1 MRRRELR
8 RRDFISFCGGAAAV
22 PYVCWPLNA
31 RAQQLALPTIGYLS
45 PGRCCP
51 GGGEL
56 IAAFRRGLSEV
67 GYVEGKSV
75 EIEFRYADGQYD
87 RLPALAAE
95 LVQRRVSVLIASGA
109 AAVPVAKMAAGTTP
123 VIFSAGIDPVATGIV
138 ASLSRPGGN
147 ITGVSNLSIELGPK
161 RIELLRA
168 AVPTATSIAFLVNP
182 TDPSAESQ
190 ANDMFAA
197 ARILGLQLHVVNAG
211 TEDDFDKA
219 FAVASQMRV
228 AGLVISNDAFLTM
241 KSAQL
246 AAEAMRHKLPAIF
259 HFREFAE
266 AGGLMSYGASNPD
279 TFYIAGQYAGRIL
292 KGEKPADLPVQKS
305 TKVELIINMK
315 TAKALGLTFPL
326 TILGRAD
333 EVIE

>member
-1 MRRRELR
+1 MRRRE
-8 RRDFISFCGGAAAV
+8 FIAGLGGAAAV
-22 PYVCWPLNA
+22 PHVCWPLSA
-31 RAQQLALPTIGYLS
+31 HAQQRALPAIGFLS
-45 PGRCCP
+45 PGAMSSAS
-51 GGGEL
+51 GL
-56 IAAFRRGLSEV
+56 IPAFRRGLSEV
-67 GYVEGKSV
+67 GYVEGKNV

-87 RLPALAAE
+87 QLPALAAE
-95 LVQRRVSVLIASGA
+95 LIRRRVSVLIASGA
-109 AAVPVAKMAAGTTP
+109 AAVPAAKTAAGSTP
-123 VIFSAGIDPVATGIV
+123 VVFSAGIDPVATGVV

-161 RIELLRA
+161 RLELLRE
-168 AVPTATSIAFLVNP
+168 AVPTATSVAFLVNP
-182 TDPSAESQ
+182 TDASAESQ

-197 ARILGLQLHVVNAG
+197 ARILGLQLHVVNAS

-305 TKVELIINMK
+305 TKVELIINLK
-315 TAKALGLTFPL
+315 TAKALGLTFPITL
-326 TILGRAD
+326 LGRAN

>member
-1 MRRRELR
+1 GRAITGHPAPRCPQGRRPQFPYNPAPYRLNANQPRGPRMRRRE
-8 RRDFISFCGGAAAV
+8 FIAGLGSAAAA
-22 PYVCWPLNA
+22 PHVCWPQSA
-31 RAQQLALPTIGYLS
+31 HAQQRALPAIGFLS
-45 PGRCCP
+45 PGAMSSAS
-51 GGGEL
+51 GL

-67 GYVEGKSV
+67 GYVEGKNV
-75 EIEFRYADGQYD
+75 EIEFGLGGGQCGG
-87 RLPALAAE
+87 LPALAVD
-95 LVQRRVSVLIASGA
+95 LTRRVVAFLVASGA
-109 AAVPVAKMAAGTTP
+109 AAVPAAKTAAGTTP
-123 VIFSAGIDPVATGIV
+123 VVFSAGIDPVATGVV

-168 AVPTATSIAFLVNP
+168 AVPTPTSIAYLVNP
-182 TDPSAESQ
+182 TGPSAESQ

-197 ARILGLQLHVVNAG
+197 ARILGLQLHVVNAS

-266 AGGLMSYGASNPD
+266 AGGLMSYG
-279 TFYIAGQYAGRIL
+279 
-292 KGEKPADLPVQKS
+292 
-305 TKVELIINMK
+305 
-315 TAKALGLTFPL
+315 
-326 TILGRAD
+326 
-333 EVIE
+333 

>member
-1 MRRRELR
+1 M
-8 RRDFISFCGGAAAV
+8 
-22 PYVCWPLNA
+22 
-31 RAQQLALPTIGYLS
+31 
-45 PGRCCP
+45 
-51 GGGEL
+51 
-56 IAAFRRGLSEV
+56 
-67 GYVEGKSV
+67 
-75 EIEFRYADGQYD
+75 
-87 RLPALAAE
+87 
-95 LVQRRVSVLIASGA
+95 
-109 AAVPVAKMAAGTTP
+109 
-123 VIFSAGIDPVATGIV
+123 
-138 ASLSRPGGN
+138 SLSRPGGN

-197 ARILGLQLHVVNAG
+197 AQILGLQLHVVNAS

-292 KGEKPADLPVQKS
+292 KGEKPADLPVVQA
-305 TKVELIINMK
+305 TRFEFVINRK
-315 TAKALGLTFPL
+315 TALTLGLEIPPAL
-326 TILGRAD
+326 HALAD
-333 EVIE
+333 EIVE

>member
-1 MRRRELR
+1 MLK
-8 RRDFISFCGGAAAV
+8 
-22 PYVCWPLNA
+22 A
-31 RAQQLALPTIGYLS
+31 RASRSNFVMRTVNMIDS
-45 PGRCCP
+45 
-51 GGGEL
+51 
-56 IAAFRRGLSEV
+56 
-67 GYVEGKSV
+67 
-75 EIEFRYADGQYD
+75 
-87 RLPALAAE
+87 PALAAE

-109 AAVPVAKMAAGTTP
+109 AAVPAAKMAAGTTP
-123 VIFSAGIDPVATGIV
+123 VVFSAGIDPVATGIV

-168 AVPTATSIAFLVNP
+168 AVPTATSIAFLVNL

-197 ARILGLQLHVVNAG
+197 ARILGLQLHVVNAS

>member
-1 MRRRELR
+1 MRRRE
-8 RRDFISFCGGAAAV
+8 FIAGLGGAAAV
-22 PYVCWPLNA
+22 SHVCWPLSA
-31 RAQQLALPTIGYLS
+31 HAQQRALPAIGFLS
-45 PGRCCP
+45 PGAMSSAS
-51 GGGEL
+51 GL

-67 GYVEGKSV
+67 GYVEGKNV

-87 RLPALAAE
+87 QLPALAAE
-95 LVQRRVSVLIASGA
+95 LIRRRVSVLVASGA
-109 AAVPVAKMAAGTTP
+109 AAVPAAKTAAGSTP
-123 VIFSAGIDPVATGIV
+123 VVFSAGIDPVATGIV

-161 RIELLRA
+161 RLELLRE
-168 AVPTATSIAFLVNP
+168 AVPTTTSIAFLVNP
-182 TDPSAESQ
+182 TDASTESQ
-190 ANDMFAA
+190 ANDMLAA
-197 ARILGLQLHVVNAG
+197 ARILGLQLHVVSAS
-211 TEDDFDKA
+211 TEGDFDKA
-219 FAVASQMRV
+219 FAAASQLRV
-228 AGLVISNDAFLTM
+228 AGLVISNDAFLTI

-279 TFYIAGQYAGRIL
+279 SFYIAGEYAGRIL

-305 TKVELIINMK
+305 TKVELIINLK
-315 TAKALGLTFPL
+315 TAKALGLTFPITL
-326 TILGRAD
+326 LGRAN